1 MLPIVEKFLRVNN
14 TNTKS
19 SLRLLPISLQV
30 GTRHA
35 VSDDPK
41 GQKTR
46 KAKRLEYLELLA
58 PIGRQTEKLDKRRA
72 PDSPSLLP
80 IPYLQHTINI
90 L

>member
-19 SLRLLPISLQV
+19 SPRLLPISLQV

-41 GQKTR
+41 GQNSR
-46 KAKRLEYLELLA
+46 KAKRLEYLDLLENQ
-58 PIGRQTEKLDKRRA
+58 PQSRKNPEKRSA
-72 PDSPSLLP
+72 PDNPEYPQHQPSKRAN
-80 IPYLQHTINI
+80 YT
-90 L
+90 